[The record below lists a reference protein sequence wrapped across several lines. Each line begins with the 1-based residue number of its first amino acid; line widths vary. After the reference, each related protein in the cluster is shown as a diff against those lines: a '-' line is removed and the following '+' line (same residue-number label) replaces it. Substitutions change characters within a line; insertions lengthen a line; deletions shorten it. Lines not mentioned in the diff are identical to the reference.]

1 MLEFKYRNIIAIGK
15 WNTPGG
21 QKLMTDLYLIRHGEM
36 NPIKDFMRDD
46 GLSPLGRLQAE
57 RLRDRLAATQEI
69 KADVLITSTFPR
81 ALQTAEIIA
90 PALDLVAIPDDEIQ
104 ELRPGEA
111 YGLPV
116 KEFREKY
123 QEVDFVENPFRPSA
137 PGAENWG
144 QFMLRVG
151 TALNRITREHAG
163 KTIALVC
170 HGGIIDG
177 SFLYFFRLSS
187 LAVPPVHM
195 YTRNTSITHW
205 QQNTSEQRGMFW
217 RLMKYNDVFHLH
229 DIGTPTRI
237 PWAHLSARPASDDDR
252 PAVPLESEEENP

>member
-1 MLEFKYRNIIAIGK
+1 
-15 WNTPGG
+15 
-21 QKLMTDLYLIRHGEM
+21 MTDLYLIRHGEM

-90 PALDLVAIPDDEIQ
+90 PALDLVPLPDDDIQ
-104 ELRPGEA
+104 EIRPGEA

-123 QEVDFVENPFRPSA
+123 QEIDFEENPFRALA
-137 PGAENWG
+137 PGAESWA

-151 TALNRITREHAG
+151 TALDRITREHAG
-163 KTIALVC
+163 KTIVLVC
-170 HGGIIDG
+170 HGGVIDG
-177 SFLYFFRLSS
+177 SFLFFFRMSS
-187 LAVPPVHM
+187 LSVPPVYEH
-195 YTRNTSITHW
+195 TRNTSITHW
-205 QQNTSEQRGMFW
+205 RQITSERRGRYW
-217 RLMKYNDVFHLH
+217 RLIKYNDVFHLH
-229 DIGTPTRI
+229 DIGTSARI

-252 PAVPLESEEENP
+252 PPVPLETGEEKP

>member
-1 MLEFKYRNIIAIGK
+1 
-15 WNTPGG
+15 
-21 QKLMTDLYLIRHGEM
+21 MTDLYLIRHGEM
-36 NPIKDFMRDD
+36 SPVKDFMRDD

-90 PALDLVAIPDDEIQ
+90 PALDLVPLPDDEIQ

-111 YGLPV
+111 YGLPL

-123 QEVDFVENPFRPSA
+123 QEVDFVENPFRALA

-151 TALNRITREHAG
+151 TALDRITREHAG
-163 KTIALVC
+163 KTIVLVC

-177 SFLYFFRLSS
+177 SFLYFFRMSS
-187 LAVPPVHM
+187 LSVPPVQM
-195 YTRNTSITHW
+195 YTRNASITHW
-205 QQNTSEQRGMFW
+205 QQNTSAQRGTFW

-229 DIGTPTRI
+229 DICTPTRI
-237 PWAHLSARPASDDDR
+237 PWAHLSAMPASDDDR
-252 PAVPLESEEENP
+252 PAVPLETEEEKP

>member
-1 MLEFKYRNIIAIGK
+1 
-15 WNTPGG
+15 
-21 QKLMTDLYLIRHGEM
+21 MTDLYLIRHGEM

-90 PALDLVAIPDDEIQ
+90 PALDLVPLADDDIQ
-104 ELRPGEA
+104 EMRSGEA

-116 KEFREKY
+116 EEFREKY
-123 QEVDFVENPFRPSA
+123 QEVDYEKNPFRALA
-137 PGAENWG
+137 PGAENWA

-151 TALNRITREHAG
+151 TALDRITRVYAG
-163 KTIALVC
+163 KTIVLVC
-170 HGGIIDG
+170 HGGVVDG
-177 SFLYFFRLSS
+177 SFLFFFRMSS
-187 LAVPPVHM
+187 LSVPPVYE

-205 QQNTSEQRGMFW
+205 RQITSERRGTYW
-217 RLMKYNDVFHLH
+217 RLIKYNDVFHLH
-229 DIGTPTRI
+229 DIGTSTRI
-237 PWAHLSARPASDDDR
+237 PWADLSARPVSHDDR
-252 PAVPLESEEENP
+252 PVVPLETEEEKP